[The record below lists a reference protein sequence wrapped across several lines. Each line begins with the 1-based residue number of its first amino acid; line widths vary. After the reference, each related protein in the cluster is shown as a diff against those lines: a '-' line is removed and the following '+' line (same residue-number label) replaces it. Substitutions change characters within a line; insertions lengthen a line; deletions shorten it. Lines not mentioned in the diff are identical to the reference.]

1 MTAAQR
7 LTAESYAQGIAEGKA
22 AGKAEGT
29 AEGEA
34 KGKAELLLRQ
44 MSLRFGALSDA
55 TREKVLGAK
64 PEQLDVWAERVLTGA
79 NLEEVLG

>member
-22 AGKAEGT
+22 E
-29 AEGEA
+29 
-34 KGKAELLLRQ
+34 GKAELLLRQ